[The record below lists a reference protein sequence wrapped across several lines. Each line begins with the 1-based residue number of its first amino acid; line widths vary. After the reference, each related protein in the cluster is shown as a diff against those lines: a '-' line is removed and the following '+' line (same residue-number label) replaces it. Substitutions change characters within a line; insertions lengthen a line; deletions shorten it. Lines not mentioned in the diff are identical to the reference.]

1 MSLPSLLMNNVG
13 STLLLENFW
22 ESKNDESKSYQQ
34 FKPEALTFELAEL
47 TEHKQLMMDDPN
59 ITIEEYIKLQAEKA
73 QRRGRTFNYLA
84 IIYDD
89 ALTSNKN
96 IWLFHL
102 EIRDIS
108 TLDLRVENTRTVI
121 LQILRRGLGRY
132 TIEGYTGGRVCLPSV
147 LRGDYLRFKAHWYRS
162 LFWSSSVPLDFE
174 RRFLISTRL
183 GRYSSS
189 WVGLS
194 AAKSARQILDKG
206 DLGAYWRGI
215 SSEGDFLGT
224 TSSYTAIRDPIIRL
238 YHRLIGCNIAER
250 SQAPKKEIALE
261 RKQGV
266 MISRDF
272 SRLDDTWDWV
282 AVGPKRQSDAA
293 SGAAEV
299 AEGAPVVDKGAQDV
313 PAPVQVPYLPFAA
326 A

>member
-1 MSLPSLLMNNVG
+1 MKNNV
-13 STLLLENFW
+13 
-22 ESKNDESKSYQQ
+22 
-34 FKPEALTFELAEL
+34 
-47 TEHKQLMMDDPN
+47 
-59 ITIEEYIKLQAEKA
+59 
-73 QRRGRTFNYLA
+73 
-84 IIYDD
+84 
-89 ALTSNKN
+89 LTSDMLYPSRKIRHISAYTSQETTKNKVLYA

-162 LFWSSSVPLDFE
+162 LFWSSSVPLDFK

-266 MISRDF
+266 MISR
-272 SRLDDTWDWV
+272 

-313 PAPVQVPYLPFAA
+313 PAPVQVHYLPFAA